1 LQNALK
7 ILKANEKAAII
18 LHYDKGFSHTEI
30 AKIMDMPLGTV
41 KTNILRAKEKL
52 KKHYD
57 YEQK

>member
-1 LQNALK
+1 
-7 ILKANEKAAII
+7 
-18 LHYDKGFSHTEI
+18 
-30 AKIMDMPLGTV
+30 LGTV